1 MLVHLTALNPR
12 PEAPAF
18 TFKGQTTSYGR
29 FAEQIRLTRNYL
41 YARGVRPGDRVGLL
55 ARNTPDFV
63 VCYFAIASLQAV
75 VVPFNPALTARE
87 VSYMA
92 EDSRMKLL
100 LTQVRLEL
108 DESIVQLSL
117 AETVALAEA
126 QPEDAAPVDQNF
138 EPSRDCVVIYT
149 SGTTGFPKGAVLTH
163 RNLISN
169 AQAVIETIAMNEKDV
184 SFVALPMFHSYAW
197 TVCVLAPLLSRHRVV
212 VLEAFTPK
220 EAIALIRGERCTIV
234 NGVPAMYNLYV
245 NFATPEDFKGV
256 RVFIS
261 GGASLPLEVL
271 KRFQEKTGRAIVEG
285 YGLSEASP
293 VVTLNPMDRC
303 QPGSIGVPVPGVF
316 VRVLDDKGVDVP
328 PRVNGELCV
337 NGPNVMRGYYNRA
350 EDTAK
355 AIVDGWLH
363 TGDVAYKDEDGYL
376 FIVDRLKD
384 LIIVGGLNVYPRE
397 VEEVI
402 YQFPGVKEAAV
413 VGVSDRTHGEIIHA
427 FVVWAEGSEPRP
439 KELGEFLR
447 ANLAAYKL
455 PKAVSSLPALP
466 RNAGGK
472 VLKKDL
478 RESLKK
484 TT

>member
-12 PEAPAF
+12 PDDPAF
-18 TFKGQTTSYGR
+18 VFKGRTVSYGR
-29 FAEQIRLTRNYL
+29 FADQIRFMRNYL
-41 YARGVRPGDRVGLL
+41 YTKGVRPGDRVGLL
-55 ARNTPDFV
+55 SRNSPDFV

-87 VSYMA
+87 ISYMA
-92 EDSRMKLL
+92 EDSRMRVM
-100 LTQVRLEL
+100 LTQIHMEL
-108 DESIVQLSL
+108 DESILQLPL
-117 AETVALAEA
+117 EETVALAES
-126 QPEDAAPVDQNF
+126 QPAEAAPVDQNF
-138 EPSRDCVVIYT
+138 DPNHECVIIYT

-169 AQAVIETIAMNEKDV
+169 AQAVVECIAMNDKDV

-197 TVCVLAPLLSRHRVV
+197 TVCVVAPLLSRHRCV

-220 EAIALIRGERCTIV
+220 EAIALIRDAKCTIV

-245 NFATPEDFKGV
+245 NFATPEDFKDV

-271 KRFQEKTGRAIVEG
+271 KRFEEKTGRAIVEG

-293 VVTLNPMDRC
+293 VVSLNPMEKC
-303 QPGSIGVPVPGVF
+303 KPGSIGVPLPGVF
-316 VRVLDDKGVDVP
+316 VRVLDENGADVP
-328 PRVNGELCV
+328 PKANGELCV
-337 NGPNVMRGYYNRA
+337 NGPNVMKGYYNRV

-363 TGDVAYKDEDGYL
+363 TGDVAYKDEEGYL

-413 VGVSDRTHGEIIHA
+413 VGVADRSHGETVHA
-427 FVVWAEGSEPRP
+427 FVVWAEGAEIRE
-439 KELGEFLR
+439 KELSEFLR
-447 ANLAAYKL
+447 TNLATYKR
-455 PKAVSSLPALP
+455 PKGITAVPALP

-478 RESLKK
+478 RQSLAK
-484 TT
+484 